1 MTRFNLSAFAVRER
15 ALTLFLII
23 AIAAAGAFAF
33 VRLGRAEDP
42 SFGIK
47 TMTVSFVWPGA
58 TAEDMQTQVAD
69 RMERRV
75 QELEW
80 LDYVETASRPGL
92 LTMRIQ
98 LRDDIAHDAIGEQF
112 YQIRKKLTDEA
123 ANLPQGVLGPFL
135 NDEYGD
141 VYFALYALEARGM
154 PHRELVREA
163 ERLRAIYSALPGVQ
177 QVDLIGEQAQRIYV
191 EFSRE
196 RLATLGVTPQQV
208 FAALRG
214 QNVITPS
221 GAIDTNAAQVAVR
234 VGDGFDT
241 VESVRAV
248 PLVANGRTLTIGDV
262 GTVRR
267 GFEDPPRYLVRHDG
281 EPAIELGVV
290 MRPNYNGLTLGDSVR
305 EATQELQAELPLGL
319 TLTPVVDQAHNIA
332 HAVDEF
338 MIKFVVALAVVLLVS
353 FLSLGWRV
361 GVVVA
366 AAVPLTLA
374 AVFVIM
380 LATGRDF
387 DRITLGALIL
397 SLGLLV
403 DDAIIAI
410 EMMVVKMEE
419 GLSRIE
425 AASFA
430 WTSTAFP
437 MLTGTLV
444 TIIGFLPVG
453 LARSTAGEYAGNIF
467 WIVGFALLTSW
478 VVAVWFTPY
487 LGVKLLPNIAPAPG
501 GHAAIYDRPIYAR
514 LRRLVD
520 WCVERR
526 RVVVAATL
534 GALVVA
540 GLGLGLVQKQFFPNS
555 ERPEVL
561 IEIYMPQ
568 GSAIAATQR
577 EVEAIETVLLA
588 QPETKGLTSYIG
600 AGAPRFFL
608 SLNPELPNP
617 AFAKIVVMT
626 EGPRAR
632 NALRRRMQ
640 QMFDE
645 GAFPAARARATQLVF
660 GPPVPFPVRFRVM
673 GPDANEV
680 RRIADQVREV
690 VAANPNARNAHL
702 EWRDR
707 APAAALTFDAQRLN
721 QIGLT
726 REAAGLQLQAL
737 LSGAV
742 ATQARDGTRTVDVVV
757 RATEADR
764 GALGALEG
772 LTLFTNDGRA
782 VPLAQVAT
790 ITPVSEDPL
799 LWRRNREVMIHVQA
813 DVTEGVQPP
822 DVTGRINRELAA
834 LRAELPA
841 GYRIETSGPVEEST
855 KANSALFALF
865 PLMFLLMLA
874 TIMIQVRS
882 FSKMLLVFATGPLG
896 LIGAVIALIVTHQP
910 FGFNA
915 ILGLI
920 GIGGILMRNTLILI
934 DQIEQDM
941 AHGLDPR
948 TAAIESTVRRARP
961 VVLTALAAVLAFVP
975 LTLSAFWGQLAVVLI
990 GGVSV
995 GTVLTLLVLP
1005 AAYVMFLAPRRDS
1018 APAPVVGALER
1029 PAKPVTT

>member
-1 MTRFNLSAFAVRER
+1 MSGFNLSAFAVRER

-23 AIAAAGAFAF
+23 AIAIAGAFAF

-42 SFGIK
+42 SFGIR

-58 TAEDMQTQVAD
+58 TAEEMQNQIGD

-80 LDYVETASRPGL
+80 LDYVETAARPGSI
-92 LTMRIQ
+92 TMRVQ
-98 LRDDIAHDAIGEQF
+98 LRDDMHPSLIEGQF

-123 ANLPQGVLGPFL
+123 ANLPQGVMGPFL

-163 ERLRAIYSALPGVQ
+163 ERLRAIYGALPGVR
-177 QVDLIGEQAQRIYV
+177 QVNLIGEQAQRIYV

-196 RLATLGVTPQQV
+196 RLATLGVTSQQV

-214 QNVITPS
+214 QNVITPAGS
-221 GAIDTNAAQVAVR
+221 IDTSASRVAVR

-241 VESVRAV
+241 LESVRAV

-262 GTVRR
+262 ATVRR
-267 GFEDPPRYLVRHDG
+267 GLQDPPSYLVRHNG
-281 EPAIELGVV
+281 EPAIELGVI
-290 MRPNYNGLTLGDSVR
+290 MEPNYNGLTLGQSLE
-305 EATQELQAELPLGL
+305 EATHQLQAELPLGL

-338 MIKFVVALAVVLLVS
+338 MIKFVVALAVVLAVS

-374 AVFVIM
+374 AVFIIM

-419 GLSRIE
+419 GLSRIN
-425 AASFA
+425 AAAFA

-467 WIVGFALLTSW
+467 WIVGFALLASW

-487 LGVKLLPNIAPAPG
+487 LGVKLLPNIAPVPG
-501 GHAAIYDRPIYAR
+501 GHAAIYDRPMFAR
-514 LRRLVD
+514 LRRLVG

-526 RVVVAATL
+526 RLVL
-534 GALVVA
+534 GATFGALIIA
-540 GLGLGLVQKQFFPNS
+540 GLGLGFVQKQFFPNS

-568 GSAIAATQR
+568 GSAIQATQR
-577 EVEAIETVLLA
+577 EVEAIEAVLLE
-588 QPETKGLTSYIG
+588 QPETQGLTSYVG

-626 EGPRAR
+626 ESPRAR

-640 QMFDE
+640 AMFDD

-673 GPDANEV
+673 GPDAGEV
-680 RRIADQVREV
+680 RRIADEVREV
-690 VAANPNARNAHL
+690 VAANPRVRNAHL

-707 APAAALTFDAQRLN
+707 APAAELSFDAQRLN

-772 LTLFTNDGRA
+772 LTLFTNDGRP

-813 DVTEGVQPP
+813 DVIEGVQPP
-822 DVTGRINRELAA
+822 DVTGQINRALTE

-841 GYRIETSGPVEEST
+841 GYRIETSGPVEESE
-855 KANSALFALF
+855 KANGALFALF
-865 PLMFLLMLA
+865 PLMFLMMLA

-896 LIGAVIALIVTHQP
+896 LIGAVIALIVTNQP

-961 VVLTALAAVLAFVP
+961 VVLTALAAVLAFLP
-975 LTLSAFWGQLAVVLI
+975 LTLSSFWGQLAIVLI
-990 GGVSV
+990 GGVGV

-1005 AAYVMFLAPRRDS
+1005 AAYVMFLAPRAKAIESEATLNPGD
-1018 APAPVVGALER
+1018 GAHQHG
-1029 PAKPVTT
+1029 